1 MDKLSKPVFNDE
13 EYKSFIRLMQYI
25 NDLNNNVIGFNEPYL
40 KDLEIINRFIIAH
53 GQYSLYVNENRKDN
67 A

>member
-13 EYKSFIRLMQYI
+13 EYESFLRLMKYV

-40 KDLEIINRFIIAH
+40 KDLEIINRFITAH
-53 GQYSLYVNENRKDN
+53 GQYKI
-67 A
+67 